1 MSNKLEKWILSRAS
15 SVKSGA
21 ITEEDRDVFFRMV
34 TELASRPLIRQARK
48 EAGLPKFEKSHRRCV
63 HPNGVH
69 PRLAYLTE
77 GEPEWKEHQRLL
89 EVQEGIFQRMRLEIG
104 CGN

>member
-1 MSNKLEKWILSRAS
+1 MNNILEKRVLARIEN
-15 SVKSGA
+15 VKSGA
-21 ITEEDRDVFFRMV
+21 ITEADRDVFFRMV
-34 TELASRPLIRQARK
+34 TDLACRPLIRQARK
-48 EAGLPKFEKSHRRCV
+48 EAGLPKFEKTHRRCV

-89 EVQEGIFQRMRLEIG
+89 EVQEGIFQRMRLELCTG
-104 CGN
+104 H